1 MRVLRV
7 TRKDGHA
14 WTVPI
19 EQDRIN
25 IGRDADNELV
35 LEDAAVSRH
44 HCLIERQ
51 GPHIIVK
58 DRGTPNGTF
67 VNNEFLSEPRELRE
81 GDRVYVG
88 PFLLEL
94 VALAQEGHHAVRVAT
109 PMGPVLRAR
118 TTTADDRYGQRLTQW
133 AQHWDGGGRPR
144 SELLRGRL
152 LTEAQLH
159 LRSGPT
165 DPVVRAFVGASSR
178 RRTAGRLGIGLG
190 VLGLLGLV
198 SSVLWF
204 VRPWDGGGS
213 DPDEV
218 ASAEPPEDES
228 ALEVVP
234 LRSDKPAQPQAEL
247 TWIEH
252 EVIPAESIEDIA
264 RRYGATVSNVARWN
278 GLNPDA
284 PVLEVGTKLR
294 VHAEQ
299 TPLPQ
304 QKIDFELD
312 RDYDWKSLSERF
324 DVEPDKLRAYN
335 PDVTE
340 LTEGLRIEVWINPK
354 PYARRSEALE
364 FPEFQIRDD
373 ALSVGAPNDG
383 KLKNGVQMPESPLY
397 TRRAPN
403 IMWGSTHTIET
414 LLEAIARFRQ
424 DLAFDHELVLADISR
439 RGGGKFRPHKSH
451 QAGRDI
457 DIWMPTLKGVYKE
470 KYLGRTN
477 RTKIRRPAVNEID
490 WYATWGLVRAL
501 LDTEE
506 IVKIFLEY
514 SMQEKLYRAAKEM
527 GATEEEL
534 AKIQWP
540 RGAGSGGAI
549 IAHSAGHITHIHVR
563 FRCAEA
569 DIDCKNNSRAHLSD
583 DL

>member
-25 IGRDADNELV
+25 VGRDPDNELV
-35 LEDAAVSRH
+35 LEDEAVSRH

-51 GPHIIVK
+51 GPHILVK

-94 VALAQEGHHAVRVAT
+94 VALAQEGHHAVRVAS
-109 PMGPVLRAR
+109 PMGPVLRPR
-118 TTTADDRYGQRLTQW
+118 TTSPDDRYGQRLLQW
-133 AQHWDGGGRPR
+133 AQHWNGGGRPK

-152 LTEAQLH
+152 LTEAQTH
-159 LRSGPT
+159 LRSGPA
-165 DPVVRAFVGASSR
+165 DPIVRAFVAASGR
-178 RRTAGRLGIGLG
+178 RRAAGRFGLTMG
-190 VLGLLGLV
+190 VLAVLGLVGGGLW
-198 SSVLWF
+198 LT
-204 VRPWDGGGS
+204 RPWEGES
-213 DPDEV
+213 DPEEV
-218 ASAEPPEDES
+218 ASAAPQEESSLEP
-228 ALEVVP
+228 VP
-234 LRSDKPAQPQAEL
+234 LRRSKPVEPQVEL
-247 TWIEH
+247 TWVEH

-284 PVLEVGTKLR
+284 PTLEVGRKLR
-294 VHAEQ
+294 VHAEK

-335 PDVTE
+335 PEVVE
-340 LTEGLRIEVWINPK
+340 LESGLRISVWINPK
-354 PYARRSEALE
+354 PYARRSKALE
-364 FPEFQIRDD
+364 FPEFQIRPD
-373 ALSVGAPNDG
+373 ALSIGAPNDG
-383 KLKNGVQMPESPLY
+383 GLKNGVQMPESPLY
-397 TRRAPN
+397 TRRAPS
-403 IMWGSTHTIET
+403 IMWGSSHTIET
-414 LLEAIARFRQ
+414 LLKAIARFRQ
-424 DLAFDHELVLADISR
+424 DLAFDHELVLADMSR
-439 RGGGKFRPHKSH
+439 RNGGKFKPHKSH

-470 KYLGRTN
+470 KYLSRTN
-477 RTKIRRPAVNEID
+477 RTKIRRPKVNEID

-501 LDTEE
+501 LETDE

-514 SMQEKLYRAAKEM
+514 SMQEKLYRAAEEM

-540 RGAGSGGAI
+540 RGSRSGGAI

-563 FRCAEA
+563 FRCAKA
-569 DIDCKNNSRAHLSD
+569 DIDCKHNIRAHLSD
-583 DL
+583 DQ

>member
-25 IGRDADNELV
+25 VGRDPDNELV
-35 LEDAAVSRH
+35 LEDGAVSRH

-51 GPHIIVK
+51 GPHILVK

-109 PMGPVLRAR
+109 PMGPVLRQR
-118 TTTADDRYGQRLTQW
+118 TTNADDRYGQRLVQW
-133 AQHWDGGGRPR
+133 AQHWDAGGRPR
-144 SELLRGRL
+144 SELLKGRL
-152 LTEAQLH
+152 LNEARAH
-159 LRSGPT
+159 LRSGPA
-165 DPVVRAFVGASSR
+165 DPVVRAFVTASSR
-178 RRTAGRLGIGLG
+178 RRAAGRLGIGMGVFGMLG
-190 VLGLLGLV
+190 IVAGA
-198 SSVLWF
+198 LWF
-204 VRPWDGGGS
+204 IRPWDTETE
-213 DPDEV
+213 PDTI
-218 ASAEPPEDES
+218 ASVEPEDES
-228 ALEVVP
+228 SLEPVP
-234 LRSDKPAQPQAEL
+234 LRRNKPVEPPVEL
-247 TWIEH
+247 TWVEH
-252 EVIPAESIEDIA
+252 KVIPAESIEDIA

-284 PVLEVGTKLR
+284 PTLEVGSKLR
-294 VHAEQ
+294 VNAER

-335 PDVTE
+335 PEVE
-340 LTEGLRIEVWINPK
+340 ALKSGLRISVWINPK
-354 PYARRSEALE
+354 PYARRSKALE
-364 FPEFQIRDD
+364 FPEFQVRPD
-373 ALSVGAPNDG
+373 ALSIGAPNDG
-383 KLKNGVQMPESPLY
+383 GLKNGVQMPESPLY
-397 TRRAPN
+397 TRRAPS
-403 IMWGSTHTIET
+403 IMWGSSHTIET
-414 LLEAIARFRQ
+414 LLKAIARFRQ

-439 RGGGKFRPHKSH
+439 KKGGKFRPHKSH

-477 RTKIRRPAVNEID
+477 RKKIRRPAVNEID

-501 LDTEE
+501 LETEE

-514 SMQEKLYRAAKEM
+514 SMQEKLYRAAEEM

-540 RGAGSGGAI
+540 RGARSGGAI

-563 FRCAEA
+563 FRCSKS
-569 DIDCKNNSRAHLSD
+569 DIDCKHNIRAHLSD
-583 DL
+583 DQ